1 MNKAAGLTLDIKST
15 FMLLLLAAVWGGSF
29 FFGEV
34 ALSEVPPLTITLHRV
49 VWAVPILAL
58 IVVLN
63 GIAIPKSPSVWGAY
77 LVMGALNNAIPFSL
91 IFWGQTQI
99 ASGLASILNGTTA
112 MFAAVVAGFLLID
125 EPLTARK
132 IISRVSLSTN
142 FNNSST
148 LSYDCK
154 PSPIAIRLKDD
165 SFSMTKKLKFK
176 LLRIHPCKMEEP
188 ILPYPTKTTFF
199 MFYLIYLRPLS
210 F

>member
-63 GIAIPKSPSVWGAY
+63 GIAIPKSPSVWEAY

-91 IFWGQTQI
+91 IF
-99 ASGLASILNGTTA
+99 
-112 MFAAVVAGFLLID
+112 
-125 EPLTARK
+125 
-132 IISRVSLSTN
+132 
-142 FNNSST
+142 
-148 LSYDCK
+148 
-154 PSPIAIRLKDD
+154 
-165 SFSMTKKLKFK
+165 
-176 LLRIHPCKMEEP
+176 
-188 ILPYPTKTTFF
+188 
-199 MFYLIYLRPLS
+199 
-210 F
+210 